1 MVSSGKTI
9 VVVRMITLNTGK
21 MKILLTNDDG
31 FNAAGLQTLYAG
43 LKDIASVMIA
53 APHQERSAV
62 GHGITMNQPLR
73 ATPVGNNQFQWLV
86 NGTPA
91 DCVKLALEYLIKGHI
106 PDLII
111 SGINHG
117 PNLGNDILYSGTVSA
132 AIEGSFYKIPS
143 IAVSLS
149 GRESFNFA
157 PAAEF
162 IGKNL
167 NQLKELASHTIINI
181 NFPIVN
187 HIMDYRG
194 VRFTRLGALTYQNVI
209 VECKD
214 PRGQIYFWMAGDPVI
229 QDQSED
235 SDIQAV
241 EKGFISITPL
251 HTRLTDDEILVKFG
265 SLSIKLSIN

>member
-1 MVSSGKTI
+1 MV
-9 VVVRMITLNTGK
+9 TLNTGK

-31 FNAAGLQTLYAG
+31 FYADGLQTLYSI
-43 LKDIASVMIA
+43 LKDIASVMIV

-73 ATPVGNNQFQWLV
+73 ATPVGNDKFQWLV

-91 DCVKLALEYLIKGHI
+91 DCVKLALEHLVKEHT

-117 PNLGNDILYSGTVSA
+117 PNLGSDILYSGTVSA

-149 GRESFNFA
+149 GYRNFNFT
-157 PAAEF
+157 PAAAF

-167 NQLKELASHTIINI
+167 NQLKEFASHSILNV
-181 NFPIVN
+181 NFPAVSNIT
-187 HIMDYRG
+187 DYQG
-194 VRFTRLGALTYQNVI
+194 VHFTGLGVLTYQNVI
-209 VECKD
+209 VERKD
-214 PRGQIYFWMAGDPVI
+214 PRGQIYFWMAGEPVE
-229 QDQSED
+229 QDQAED
-235 SDIQAV
+235 SDIKAV
-241 EKGFISITPL
+241 DKGFISITPL
-251 HTRLTDDEILVKFG
+251 HTRLTDREFLAKFG
-265 SLSIKLSIN
+265 NQPNNLSLN